1 MLCLKRA
8 PQARAR
14 YLGLA
19 PYAMNAQV
27 KGQEGL
33 DIGVYQQ
40 CVPAV
45 QVGGGP
51 TGLPV
56 PSEHLSPPVVVSGV
70 GGGGEQDTWRPCKE
84 PVDSIPDRWDHGTH
98 VHRMCGKCSV
108 ATERGT
114 GEPEEAMP
122 ATIGVMVK

>member
-1 MLCLKRA
+1 ML
-8 PQARAR
+8 
-14 YLGLA
+14 
-19 PYAMNAQV
+19 
-27 KGQEGL
+27 
-33 DIGVYQQ
+33 GVYQR

-70 GGGGEQDTWRPCKE
+70 GVGRAGHLEAFKE
-84 PVDSIPDRWDHGTH
+84 PVDSIPDRCEHGTH

-108 ATERGT
+108 ATQSGT